1 MSVWPVDRRGA
12 ARLVGAAVL
21 AWLILPTAPNFD
33 TASHLVWARELLGF
47 RSPDVDA
54 LSSPTLHPLWLL
66 VAIPAAATGA
76 GAALMQL
83 IALIAF
89 AVVIAG
95 AFRIAADIAGTV
107 AGVVAALATASSFAL
122 MLLAFKA
129 YVDLPF
135 VALVLTALVVEWRTW
150 RFAAARAAP
159 APKYVAEN
167 ATNSAALAD
176 GGASVGDVSKYVA
189 ENATNFAASPVSP
202 LVVPGL
208 LFVAGL
214 LRPEAWAFGLLF
226 VALRVLRDGLG
237 LGAAGGAG
245 VGAAGGAGKG
255 LAAAGR
261 LQAGPTLV
269 VLAAPLLWFIADLL
283 LTGSPFHSLTGTQAL
298 AEELGRP
305 TGLARA
311 PEELAVLL
319 SDLARPPVAAAGL
332 LGLGLAVWLRGWRRL
347 LHPLVIFGAG
357 CAGFLL
363 VGALGLPLLQ
373 RYLLLPAVL
382 VCVFAGVAAAV
393 VIATALGRRV
403 PPMDGVAAPTGGEPS
418 SEAAGAPG
426 ARNAPAAGGPASS
439 RTATSATSTESSRG
453 RSSAP
458 VAPALRVVAAGALV
472 VGTLGVA
479 GYLVLKADSFRI
491 VGQGVLREATWQ
503 RQAAELLRDP
513 KLIAYRRCGPVT
525 LPTYRFVPEL
535 TLRAKL
541 REGAIVSRAT
551 ALGGAGPQDSGVAI
565 VIEGNRAAK
574 VRLGWAAGVP
584 RETNTTPPGFTEVA
598 RRGPFLAVGRCS
610 APAG

>member
-1 MSVWPVDRRGA
+1 MTVWPVDRRGA
-12 ARLVGAAVL
+12 AWLVAAAVV

-33 TASHLVWARELLGF
+33 TATHLVWARELLGF
-47 RSPDVDA
+47 RAPDVSA
-54 LSSPTLHPLWLL
+54 AASPTLHPLWLV
-66 VAIPAAATGA
+66 VAVPAALTGA
-76 GAALMQL
+76 GAAVMQL
-83 IALIAF
+83 IALVAF

-107 AGVVAALATASSFAL
+107 AGVVAGLATASSFAL

-150 RFAAARAAP
+150 RYADASR
-159 APKYVAEN
+159 KGVEN
-167 ATNSAALAD
+167 ATTLDAR
-176 GGASVGDVSKYVA
+176 
-189 ENATNFAASPVSP
+189 PVSP
-202 LVVPGL
+202 LAVPVL

-226 VALRVLRDGLG
+226 VALRVLRDGVGFGVARDL
-237 LGAAGGAG
+237 GAG
-245 VGAAGGAGKG
+245 VGGETGVGGDAGPSPG
-255 LAAAGR
+255 LVPALR
-261 LQAGPTLV
+261 RQVGPTLV
-269 VLAAPLLWFIADLL
+269 VLAAPLLWFFADLL

-311 PEELAVLL
+311 PKELAVLL

-347 LHPLVIFGAG
+347 LHPLVVLAAG

-363 VGALGLPLLQ
+363 VGVLGLPLLQ
-373 RYLLLPAVL
+373 RYLLVPAVL

-393 VIATALGRRV
+393 VIATAFGRRV
-403 PPMDGVAAPTGGEPS
+403 PPMVDGTGNGARDLVHGEDGVPPAA
-418 SEAAGAPG
+418 AAGQPRG
-426 ARNAPAAGGPASS
+426 AADRPDESEPRGPVD
-439 RTATSATSTESSRG
+439 R
-453 RSSAP
+453 P
-458 VAPALRVVAAGALV
+458 IAPALRALAAGALV
-472 VGTLGVA
+472 VGTLSVA
-479 GYLVLKADSFRI
+479 GYLALKADSFRI

-513 KLIAYRRCGPVT
+513 KLAAYRRCGPVS

-541 REGAIVSRAT
+541 REGAVVSRAT
-551 ALGGAGPQDSGVAI
+551 ALGGAGQQPSGVAL

-584 RETNTTPPGFTEVA
+584 RETNTVPPGFTPIA
-598 RRGPFLAVGRCS
+598 RRGPFLAVGRC
-610 APAG
+610 AEPAG